1 MRQENNPWPNQ
12 SRVAL
17 VAIHILEKTSGCCDL
32 TLLREVWLGQAA
44 CGQRDIA
51 REIDPKIETEFIS
64 RSKKLPPK
72 QGICG
77 ARKTVILALRLGDH
91 NDHNYFVIGS
101 LRQAFWR

>member
-1 MRQENNPWPNQ
+1 MWQEKNPWPNQ

-32 TLLREVWLGQAA
+32 TLLREAWSGQAA

-64 RSKKLPPK
+64 RSKKPP
-72 QGICG
+72 QTGDMRR
-77 ARKTVILALRLGDH
+77 AENSHFSLAFR
-91 NDHNYFVIGS
+91 
-101 LRQAFWR
+101 RP